1 MIHLKKAYLVMLF
14 CILINDTVNIK
25 PLNFV
30 LHLVNIVNSL
40 ACYL

>member
-1 MIHLKKAYLVMLF
+1 MIYLNKAYLVILI
-14 CILINDTVNIK
+14 CILINDIVNIK

-30 LHLVNIVNSL
+30 LHLVNISNSL